1 MRELA
6 VVHRSEWRGGRLLGM
21 RVVLF
26 FWGGVM
32 RGLAIVNR
40 SSGIRFRGGC
50 REKYEEICANEE
62 KAVTLRSVW
71 QSAAK

>member
-1 MRELA
+1 MRRAAIGDESSA
-6 VVHRSEWRGGRLLGM
+6 IGG
-21 RVVLF
+21 
-26 FWGGVM
+26 WKWC
-32 RGLAIVNR
+32 RGLAIVDR
-40 SSGIRFRGGC
+40 SSGIRLRGGC

>member
-1 MRELA
+1 MRRA
-6 VVHRSEWRGGRLLGM
+6 AIVNRSEWCG
-21 RVVLF
+21 VVLF
-26 FWGGVM
+26 GMGVV

-40 SSGIRFRGGC
+40 SSGIRLRGGC

-62 KAVTLRSVW
+62 KAVTLRSVL

>member
-1 MRELA
+1 MEVKNYEHERFGAWLLCIGVVLQELA
-6 VVHRSEWRGGRLLGM
+6 VV
-21 RVVLF
+21 
-26 FWGGVM
+26 
-32 RGLAIVNR
+32 NR
-40 SSGIRFRGGC
+40 SGGIRLRGGC

>member
-1 MRELA
+1 MA
-6 VVHRSEWRGGRLLGM
+6 WRAAIGDESSAIFL
-21 RVVLF
+21 
-26 FWGGVM
+26 GGVM
-32 RGLAIVNR
+32 RGLSIVNR

>member
-1 MRELA
+1 MA
-6 VVHRSEWRGGRLLGM
+6 WRAAIGDESSAIFLGR
-21 RVVLF
+21 
-26 FWGGVM
+26 VM